1 VTSFLIEQVN
11 APASSREARVLD
23 AIRRR
28 TADRLAG
35 RTVWCATAIPAGQG
49 SAQRLRDR
57 LRWTRESGVASEALA
72 VPAAAPLRRLAQG
85 LEEMLTGSAA
95 RPARLDAEDREIYA
109 EGVADGE
116 AAVEGRVRPDD
127 VVVLHDPATATIAD
141 AVRDQGAHAVWQ
153 LRLTNGR
160 RGAVA
165 EALRFLSGY
174 TTHVDAFVMTYPQRP
189 RRGVQVTRIVAV
201 IPAGDI
207 VAAKDVAFDERF
219 GETGSP
225 DAVPSGDLG
234 LSSLLAYLVE
244 ADRAEC
250 VGGTRSPKPSVSA
263 H

>member
-1 VTSFLIEQVN
+1 
-11 APASSREARVLD
+11 
-23 AIRRR
+23 
-28 TADRLAG
+28 
-35 RTVWCATAIPAGQG
+35 
-49 SAQRLRDR
+49 
-57 LRWTRESGVASEALA
+57 
-72 VPAAAPLRRLAQG
+72 
-85 LEEMLTGSAA
+85 MLTGSAA

-165 EALRFLSGY
+165 EALGFLSGY